1 MVKEQNKVETKPV
14 EPVKKGKVF
23 GDPEAHIEW

>member
-1 MVKEQNKVETKPV
+1 MVKEQNKVETKP
-14 EPVKKGKVF
+14 EPVKKGKIF